1 MSDVHGFRWRTPV
14 WCWIV
19 VVIGALLI
27 LAGRQSLL
35 RWRAVENGQGPVDRG
50 EARHAAPGSERP
62 AAAAVGGKEP
72 ISDEEIVAM
81 LSWYDP
87 EQSTD
92 PAEELERNLRKLA
105 VPEAL
110 PGLARVLRDE
120 AQGDSF
126 RGDAATAVGWIG
138 SRAARDLLVE
148 VLAKKPEV
156 FSSPHP
162 REYLFRRLTDALTDC
177 MKRESEK
184 QLTQDLRHESHYVR
198 RTAAERLGERKSSA
212 AVVELIGLLDDPHST
227 VPSVATRALG
237 EIRDPKGIEELI
249 AIVEKRR
256 GGGDRSCAIYAI
268 KKVGTPRC
276 IEVLRSLKPEDLFY
290 WQVADTPVKV
300 AKGFKA
306 RASSFVLVLQWIPGK
321 SEETPRYKS
330 LMLTVPKYRSVAS
343 AHVSSVTPAVWEVGR
358 ISEEEATRIIDR
370 LLEDGFFERA
380 RDRMSYSPL
389 STSRWCLEI
398 SGRTGPQLWEASPSD
413 LALIERL
420 QRLRNV
426 LSEESDG
433 AKAMDTLL
441 RQLGPQREQWEN
453 EAAAPPEAQ

>member
-1 MSDVHGFRWRTPV
+1 MSDVHGFRRPAAV
-14 WCWIV
+14 WCGLV
-19 VVIGALLI
+19 VLIGALLI

-35 RWRAVENGQGPVDRG
+35 RWRAAENGQGPVDRG
-50 EARHAAPGSERP
+50 ESQRAAPGSERP

-72 ISDEEIVAM
+72 LSDEEIVAL

-87 EQSTD
+87 EQSAYTG
-92 PAEELERNLRKLA
+92 EIERNRRKLA
-105 VPEAL
+105 VPEAF

-138 SRAARDLLVE
+138 SQAARDLLVE
-148 VLAKKPEV
+148 VLAKTPEV

-162 REYLFRRLTDALTDC
+162 REYLFFRLTDALTDC

-184 QLTQDLRHESHYVR
+184 QLIEDLRHESHYVR
-198 RTAAERLGERKSSA
+198 RTAAKLLGERKSSA
-212 AVVELIGLLDDPHST
+212 AVVELIRLLDDPHLT

-256 GGGDRSCAIYAI
+256 GGGDRSCAINAI

-300 AKGFKA
+300 AKAFKA
-306 RASSFVLVLQWIPGK
+306 RASGFVLVLQWIPGK
-321 SEETPRYKS
+321 SEETPRYES

-343 AHVSSVTPAVWEVGR
+343 AHVSSVTPAVWEVAR

-380 RDRMSYSPL
+380 RDRMRYSPL
-389 STSRWCLEI
+389 GASRWCLEI
-398 SGRTGPQLWEASPSD
+398 SVRTGPQLWEASPCD

-426 LSEESDG
+426 LPEESDG

-441 RQLGPQREQWEN
+441 EQLGPQREQWEK